1 MAAMW
6 NKPRSSSDPR
16 TRNPLG
22 QLYAMLTWS
31 PKFSCSIRA
40 IDDDHEGLF
49 RVVEALNEHT
59 AGDGSQERLAAS
71 INALVLYVRDHFDR
85 EERLMASARY
95 PDLAA
100 HKQEHERF
108 TRLVLD
114 LQAIH
119 ADNPGQVDIGKVTAF
134 LVEWLTRHILGSDM
148 KYVPYLRGEKE
159 APPSEDE
166 FGPVEAAVESLSVA
180 VPPGKADAVRE
191 FASLLVTG
199 GQLADALE
207 AAVHQGVEVE
217 RRRSHNDAVEL
228 FCR

>member
-1 MAAMW
+1 ME
-6 NKPRSSSDPR
+6 
-16 TRNPLG
+16 T
-22 QLYAMLTWS
+22 LTETAS
-31 PKFSCSIRA
+31 ERRPERA
-40 IDDDHEGLF
+40 
-49 RVVEALNEHT
+49 
-59 AGDGSQERLAAS
+59 Q
-71 INALVLYVRDHFDR
+71 
-85 EERLMASARY
+85 
-95 PDLAA
+95 LAA

-148 KYVPYLRGEKE
+148 KYVPYLKGEKE
-159 APPSEDE
+159 TPLANVEDRPAE
-166 FGPVEAAVESLSVA
+166 TAMESLSVA
-180 VPPGKADAVRE
+180 VPPGKAEAVRE

-207 AAVHQGVEVE
+207 AAVHQGVRAE
-217 RRRSHNDAVEL
+217 RRRSHENAVEL